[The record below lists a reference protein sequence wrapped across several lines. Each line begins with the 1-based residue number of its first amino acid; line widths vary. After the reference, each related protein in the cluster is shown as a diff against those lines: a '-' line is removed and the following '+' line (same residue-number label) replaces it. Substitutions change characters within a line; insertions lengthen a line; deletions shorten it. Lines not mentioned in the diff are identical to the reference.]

1 MRVEH
6 DVKLTFDDVLIRPK
20 RSTLV
25 SRSDVSLSRDFEFRH
40 SKDIWSGVPIVAANM
55 DTTGLFSI
63 AKVLQNHSM
72 LTCIQKFYST
82 KECAQAWD
90 DEVDPGFIAV
100 TCGSTEE
107 SFELLQRK
115 LATNDGIR
123 MICIDVANGYREVF
137 LDFVRRVRGEFPDK
151 IVIAGN
157 VATREMTEALILAG
171 ADIVKVGIGP
181 GSVCTTRKVAGVGY
195 PQLSA
200 ISECADAAHG
210 LLGHVMADGGCSSPG
225 DVAKAFAAGADF
237 VMLGGMFA
245 GHDESGGELIENGEG
260 RMYKSFYGMS
270 SSKAMESH
278 YGEVAKHRAPEGKE
292 VRVPYRGVLE
302 TTVQSVLGGVRSAC
316 SYVGARRI
324 KDLPKCATFIR
335 VTQTTNE
342 VYQRFDVQE

>member
-25 SRSDVSLSRDFEFRH
+25 SRSDVTLVRDFKFRH
-40 SKDIWSGVPIVAANM
+40 SDTTWSGVPIVAANM
-55 DTTGLFSI
+55 DTTGVFGVSR
-63 AKVLQNHSM
+63 VLQNHRM
-72 LTCIQKFYST
+72 LTCLQKFYST
-82 KECAQAWD
+82 KQCSDAWD
-90 DEVDPGFIAV
+90 DGIDPGHVAI
-100 TCGSTEE
+100 TCGSTED
-107 SFELLQRK
+107 SMELLK
-115 LATNDGIR
+115 KKMATSDDLS
-123 MICIDVANGYREVF
+123 MICVDVANGYREVF
-137 LDFVRRVRGEFPDK
+137 LDFIKEVRRNYQNC

-171 ADIVKVGIGP
+171 ADVVKVGIGP

-210 LLGHVMADGGCSSPG
+210 LGGHVMADGGCSSPG

-237 VMLGGMFA
+237 VMLGGMLA
-245 GHDESGGELIENGEG
+245 GHDESGGELVERENGK
-260 RMYKSFYGMS
+260 MYKSFYGMS
-270 SSKAMESH
+270 SAKAMQEY

-292 VRVPYRGVLE
+292 VRVPYRGSLE
-302 TTVQSVLGGVRSAC
+302 ETVQSILGGVRSAC

-324 KDLPKCATFIR
+324 KDLPKCTTFIR
-335 VTQTTNE
+335 VTRTTNE
-342 VYQRFDVQE
+342 VYQRFDVEQ